1 MTNIKIKKIE
11 AMPRGAF
18 LRELGM
24 SSAALMAFY
33 CMGTS
38 SCTSATDTPAP
49 VVVPPVNTSAITG
62 NADGSKGAINFTI
75 DLTATDYKVLKT
87 EGKFVVVGDVIV
99 ANAKGNKIVALAK
112 ACTHQGTVV
121 EYRLNN
127 DDFWCNNHGSVFLG
141 DGKVKTG
148 PATTALTVYK
158 TQLST
163 DGNKLTVNA

>member
-1 MTNIKIKKIE
+1 MMTDIETKKAE

-38 SCTSATDTPAP
+38 SCTSDTAPAPVAP
-49 VVVPPVNTSAITG
+49 VVVPVSITG
-62 NADGSKGAINFTI
+62 NADTSKGAINFTI
-75 DLTATDYKVLKT
+75 DLTTTDYKVLKT
-87 EGKFVVVGDVIV
+87 EGKFVIVGDVIV

-112 ACTHQGTVV
+112 ACTHQGTTV

-127 DDFWCNNHGSVFLG
+127 DDFWCSNHGSVFLG

-148 PATTALTVYK
+148 PASAALKVYK
-158 TQLST
+158 TLLST
-163 DGNKLTVNA
+163 DGNKLTVNV